1 MTKAVAS
8 ILCTETEWS
17 SLRDRD
23 GRGASNHPIS
33 IRAPL
38 YCVSNRASNSN
49 NNVSIPGEDSRYLPI
64 PTLTLH
70 LASHPA
76 DEQQGT

>member
-49 NNVSIPGEDSRYLPI
+49 NV
-64 PTLTLH
+64 T
-70 LASHPA
+70 
-76 DEQQGT
+76 